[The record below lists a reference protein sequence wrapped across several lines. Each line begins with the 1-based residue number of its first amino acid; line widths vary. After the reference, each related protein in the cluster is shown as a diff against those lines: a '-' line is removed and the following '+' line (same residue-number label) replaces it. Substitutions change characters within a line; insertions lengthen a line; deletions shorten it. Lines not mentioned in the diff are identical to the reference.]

1 MKLLETKRKSKLE
14 SKKKNRQ
21 ITYKG
26 IKMQL
31 VNASEITEAWR
42 EKNILKGLKEKTVNP
57 GFYISQK
64 YRKLRALFLFFSF
77 TLFIIYMTVPARTE
91 TLFSVTYM

>member
-31 VNASEITEAWR
+31 VNGIR
-42 EKNILKGLKEKTVNP
+42 NYRGLKRKKHLERKEKTVNP

-64 YRKLRALFLFFSF
+64 YRRLRALFLFF
-77 TLFIIYMTVPARTE
+77 LLIY
-91 TLFSVTYM
+91 L

>member
-1 MKLLETKRKSKLE
+1 
-14 SKKKNRQ
+14 
-21 ITYKG
+21 
-26 IKMQL
+26 MQL

-64 YRKLRALFLFFSF
+64 YRRLRALFLFFF
-77 TLFIIYMTVPARTE
+77 FYFIYYIYDCTSKNWNTVFWNLYVGITHLTAIAKRVGE
-91 TLFSVTYM
+91 RIIGLI